1 MSDDISGYFK
11 GAGTSGPKYLFY
23 EIWFI
28 LITESLAVFQKG
40 TDIDIIMILI
50 V

>member
-1 MSDDISGYFK
+1 MSDDISGYLKNTGFP
-11 GAGTSGPKYLFY
+11 GLKYLFY